1 MGLCGAAPLAR
12 ENPMTYKTNDP
23 AWKGGYNG
31 NQCPYGATPQQR
43 FEHEQG
49 RLQKLAEQQK
59 AYENA
64 WNKKTS

>member
-1 MGLCGAAPLAR
+1 
-12 ENPMTYKTNDP
+12 MTYKTNDP

-31 NQCPYGATPQQR
+31 NQCPYGATPKQSY
-43 FEHEQG
+43 EHEQG